1 MPDPDHKSKPANG
14 HAAGKPAAA
23 PVVAVDADALE
34 RRAIAFYQQGHFDA
48 AAQLAMDILAP
59 DKSRIETLLTLA
71 HAMREL
77 GRFDDALKVL
87 RRIAQLDPNHRGAH
101 AAYALTLFYKEDWPR
116 AWRAFDVRFRLME
129 KPPEVNSRGADGKP
143 VAMKPWRGGAF
154 PPTLLVMGEQ
164 GLGDT
169 IQFARF
175 LPLLTAAGV
184 KVTCVVQQRLFKLIG
199 TLDAAIDLRPLEQS
213 GTVQG
218 IKAWTPMMHLPQ
230 ALNLDPS
237 QFAPRMPYLRAEPER
252 VARWKQRIGTHGFK
266 VGIVWQGN
274 PDPRIDQGRSAPLSA
289 FAPLAEIPD
298 VRLISL
304 QHGPAQEQIAAVPFK
319 DRIETLG
326 DDFDS
331 GPDGFLDTAAVMEA
345 LDLIVTVDTSVG
357 HVAGALGRPV
367 LIMLKAVGADWR
379 WLFKRDDTAWYP
391 SARLFRQH
399 KPGDWEE
406 LLARIAD
413 AVRKRSSAASAM
425 PMTPVSVG
433 ELLDKLVILQIKA
446 ERIEN
451 PQQRAN
457 VVMERDALAAIAE
470 PYRARDGVG
479 ALMNDLKAINEAL
492 WDLEDKIRDCE
503 RRQSFEADFREYAR
517 AIYVTNDRRA
527 GLKKRIN
534 ALCGSAL
541 VEEKAYKPY

>member
-1 MPDPDHKSKPANG
+1 MSQRDSIAQQ
-14 HAAGKPAAA
+14 AATPRRSDKAA
-23 PVVAVDADALE
+23 PVTVDADTLD
-34 RRAIAFYQQGHFDA
+34 RRATAFYQQGHFDA
-48 AAQLAMDILAP
+48 AAQLAMDILAT
-59 DKSRIETLLTLA
+59 DKNRVETLLTLA
-71 HAMREL
+71 NALREL

-87 RRIAQLDPNHRGAH
+87 RRISQLDSNHRLAH

-129 KPPEVNSRGADGKP
+129 KPPEVKSRGADGKP
-143 VAMKPWRGGAF
+143 VVLKPWRGGAL

-175 LPLLTAAGV
+175 LPLLTQAGV
-184 KVTCVVQQRLFKLIG
+184 KVTCVVQQRLFKLIR
-199 TLDAAIDLRPLEQS
+199 TLDPAIDLRPLETS
-213 GTVQG
+213 GTVKG

-230 ALNLDPS
+230 ALNLEPS
-237 QFAPRMPYLRAEPER
+237 KFAPRVPYLRAAPER
-252 VARWKQRIGTHGFK
+252 VTKWKERIGSRGFK
-266 VGIVWQGN
+266 IGIVWQGN
-274 PDPRIDQGRSAPLSA
+274 PDPRIDQGRSVPLAA
-289 FAPLAEIPD
+289 FAALAEIPG

-304 QHGPAQEQIAAVPFK
+304 QHGEPAKQIASVPFA

-331 GPDGFLDTAAVMEA
+331 GPDGFLDTAAAMEA
-345 LDLIVTVDTSVG
+345 LDLVVTVDTSVG

-367 LIMLKAVGADWR
+367 FILLKAVGADWR
-379 WLFKRDDTAWYP
+379 WLFQRDDTAWYP
-391 SARLFRQH
+391 TARLFRQR
-399 KPGDWEE
+399 KPGNWEE
-406 LLARIAD
+406 LLTRVAD
-413 AVRKRSSAASAM
+413 AVRQRIESASAM

-446 ERIEN
+446 ERIES

-457 VVMERDALAAIAE
+457 VVQERDALAAVAS
-470 PYRARDGVG
+470 PYRVREGVE
-479 ALMNDLKAINEAL
+479 ALVDDLKAVNEAL
-492 WDLEDKIRDCE
+492 WELEDRIRDCE
-503 RRQSFEADFREYAR
+503 RRKDFGGEFREHAR

>member
-1 MPDPDHKSKPANG
+1 MSQRDSIAQQ
-14 HAAGKPAAA
+14 AATPRRSDKAA
-23 PVVAVDADALE
+23 PVTVDADTLD
-34 RRAIAFYQQGHFDA
+34 RRATAFYQQGHFDA
-48 AAQLAMDILAP
+48 AAQLAMDILAT
-59 DKSRIETLLTLA
+59 DKNRVETLLTLA
-71 HAMREL
+71 NALREL

-87 RRIAQLDPNHRGAH
+87 RRISQLDSNHRLAH

-129 KPPEVNSRGADGKP
+129 KPPEVKSRGADGKP
-143 VAMKPWRGGAF
+143 VVLKPWRGGAL

-175 LPLLTAAGV
+175 LPLLTQAGV
-184 KVTCVVQQRLFKLIG
+184 KVTCVVQQRLFKLIR
-199 TLDAAIDLRPLEQS
+199 TLDPAIDLRPLETS
-213 GTVQG
+213 GTVKG

-230 ALNLDPS
+230 ALNLEPS
-237 QFAPRMPYLRAEPER
+237 KFAPRVPYLRAAPER
-252 VARWKQRIGTHGFK
+252 VTKWKERIGSRGFK
-266 VGIVWQGN
+266 IGIVWQGN
-274 PDPRIDQGRSAPLSA
+274 PDPRIDQGRSVPLAA
-289 FAPLAEIPD
+289 FAALAEIPG

-304 QHGPAQEQIAAVPFK
+304 QHGEPAKQIASVPFA

-331 GPDGFLDTAAVMEA
+331 GPDGFLDTAAAMEA
-345 LDLIVTVDTSVG
+345 LDLVVTVDTSVG

-367 LIMLKAVGADWR
+367 FILLKAVGADWR
-379 WLFKRDDTAWYP
+379 WLFQRDDTAWYP
-391 SARLFRQH
+391 TARLFRQR
-399 KPGDWEE
+399 KPGNWEE
-406 LLARIAD
+406 LLTRVAD
-413 AVRKRSSAASAM
+413 AVRQRIELASAM

-446 ERIEN
+446 EQIEN

-457 VVMERDALAAIAE
+457 VIKERDARSVAARPFLAREGIE
-470 PYRARDGVG
+470 
-479 ALMNDLKAINEAL
+479 ALVCDLKAVNEAL
-492 WDLEDKIRDCE
+492 WELEDRIRDCE
-503 RRQSFEADFREYAR
+503 RRKDFGGEFREHAR